1 MAGKGRPS
9 LYESLVKPELS
20 RIPKLRRQG
29 LTEEQVAKVLGVG
42 ITTFKE
48 YKKLYPDLETALKKG
63 KCQLI
68 EDLEDTLYKK
78 ALGKCK
84 VKTNKKFIEEV
95 DGKKKVKIEETEQ
108 EIAPDTGALVFAL
121 KNLAPDRWKEVRD
134 VNFSDLEEKL
144 KSVKSFSERAAEIKQ
159 EELNNVTEESAI

>member
-1 MAGKGRPS
+1 MAGRPS
-9 LYESLVKPELS
+9 LYDIHVKPELE

-42 ITTFKE
+42 ISTFKE
-48 YKKLYPDLETALKKG
+48 YKNKYPDLAAALKKG
-63 KCQLI
+63 KCQLV

-84 VKTNKKFIEEV
+84 VKSSKKFIEEV

-134 VNFSDLEEKL
+134 VNFSDLEDKL
-144 KSVKSFSERAAEIKQ
+144 KSIKSFSERAAEISQ
-159 EELNNVTEESAI
+159 EEINNVREESAI